1 MVKTTTL
8 ADAQRGQPS
17 TSLAS
22 TAQPSHPNQISPPKP
37 KDPPSATT
45 NNATTNPAQTKQQ
58 RRKTSAS
65 SRKLTPPAAIAA
77 LQHFDPFE
85 DRNLLDPAFSSLD
98 SVSRSQK
105 IHDLHN
111 KCVLR
116 AISFVRLSLFC
127 VTVAKSMLLQSFIA
141 PAQFDSILADTLAAR
156 AEQFPVSPP
165 STASSSEL
173 KHGGGHIMIWGCMT
187 YWGPECA
194 CQEVYDGIMKS
205 EDYQQIVAIV
215 LKCLEYYGLT
225 WDDVY
230 FQQENDPKHT
240 SSNTT

>member
-77 LQHFDPFE
+77 LQRKFLPSA
-85 DRNLLDPAFSSLD
+85 N
-98 SVSRSQK
+98 
-105 IHDLHN
+105 IHSGY
-111 KCVLR
+111 R
-116 AISFVRLSLFC
+116 
-127 VTVAKSMLLQSFIA
+127 FI
-141 PAQFDSILADTLAAR
+141 
-156 AEQFPVSPP
+156 
-165 STASSSEL
+165 
-173 KHGGGHIMIWGCMT
+173 
-187 YWGPECA
+187 Y
-194 CQEVYDGIMKS
+194 
-205 EDYQQIVAIV
+205 
-215 LKCLEYYGLT
+215 
-225 WDDVY
+225 
-230 FQQENDPKHT
+230 
-240 SSNTT
+240 